1 MEYIEAKVYGSSE
14 GIALAAE
21 VFAGHGIVGAAI
33 EDPAD
38 VADLLAHKNEYS
50 WDYFDEALSASGSAS
65 GKKEAVASFYI
76 EHSAAGAA
84 LLEAVS
90 AEIARL
96 KAEDAGTPEGGSR
109 KGGEKPEGR
118 GGGMTEG
125 SEGGGT
131 PESGEG
137 AGTPEGGRFGSLA
150 MESRVCSDSE
160 WKDNWKEFFKPK
172 RIGRRLVVKPHW
184 EPWDRKEGDIVIEID
199 PGMAFGTG
207 RHETTELCARF
218 LEEAVAPG
226 CKVFDVGCGSGI
238 LSIAAALLGAG
249 DVLACDIDEDAVAVA
264 RGNIAANG
272 CEGRVRAINA
282 DLNKGI
288 QFEADIAVANL
299 TAELIAALVGMLKN
313 SLKPGGAFI
322 ASGVL
327 AEKGGY
333 TAEALSAAG
342 FEIER
347 RAADGEW
354 CAFLARL
361 PK

>member
-1 MEYIEAKVYGSSE
+1 MDYIEAKVYGSSE

-21 VFAGHGIVGAAI
+21 VFAGHGIIGAAI

-38 VADLLAHKNEYS
+38 VAELLAHKNEYS

-84 LLEAVS
+84 LLEVVS

-96 KAEDAGTPEGGSR
+96 KAEDAGTPEGG
-109 KGGEKPEGR
+109 GGA
-118 GGGMTEG
+118 
-125 SEGGGT
+125 GT
-131 PESGEG
+131 PEGNEK
-137 AGTPEGGRFGSLA
+137 PEGGRFGSLA
-150 MESRVCSDSE
+150 MESRICSDSE

-184 EPWDRKEGDIVIEID
+184 EPWDKKEGDIVIEID

-249 DVLACDIDEDAVAVA
+249 DVLACDIDEAAVDVA
-264 RGNIAANG
+264 QGNIAANG
-272 CEGRVRAINA
+272 CEGTVRAINA

-299 TAELIAALVGMLKN
+299 TAELIAALAGMLKN
-313 SLKPGGAFI
+313 SLKPGGVFI

-333 TAEALSAAG
+333 VVEALSAAG
-342 FEIER
+342 FGIER
-347 RAADGEW
+347 QAVDGEW